1 MRTTPLFAALAAML
15 TVGCAAGVR
24 NPEVTPADLSALE
37 ARQAGHPRD
46 ADVLTD
52 VGVAFYQAKS
62 YTRARDVL
70 LTALAL
76 RPDGFRAAAH
86 LGLSYEGLGRFDEA
100 LAAYRRAQGMKASG
114 AERRSVEERL
124 VGLTRQRLAAEARRA
139 VAEERTLAATPPV
152 PNSIAVLPWTYLGT
166 DPQLRPLERGLAHLV
181 VTDLSKVS
189 RLTLLERERV
199 QVLTDELALASS
211 ARVESGTAAR
221 SGRLLG
227 AADVIQGAIRETQG
241 GELRLDANVVSA
253 ATAEVRASS
262 TASDRLAQLFTM
274 EKSLVFD
281 LLDRMGITLTPGE
294 RRAVGERPTADLQ
307 AFLAFSG
314 GLEAEDRGDF
324 GTATRLFEAAVVRDP
339 SFQAARDRAAHS
351 THSGKATRMTPA
363 RLSLVVGTRP
373 GATGDDRRAAGTRGA
388 QLAAA
393 LQTIAPTLAGRIN
406 RLQSRPGS
414 VRSRL
419 AEALR
424 QDDPSRLT
432 AIGQPTV
439 TIPRP

>member
-1 MRTTPLFAALAAML
+1 MRTTQFFAALGAMV
-15 TVGCAAGVR
+15 TVGCAGAVR
-24 NPEVTPADLSALE
+24 NPEVTPTDLAALE
-37 ARQAGHPRD
+37 ARQAGHPGD

-62 YTRARDVL
+62 YARARDVL
-70 LTALAL
+70 LAALAL
-76 RPDGFRAAAH
+76 RPDGFRAQAH

-100 LAAYRRAQGMKASG
+100 LAVYRRAQGMKASG
-114 AERRSVEERL
+114 AERRSVELRL
-124 VGLTRQRLAAEARRA
+124 VGLTRERLAAEARRA

-152 PNSIAVLPWTYLGT
+152 PNSVAVLPWTYLGT

-181 VTDLSKVS
+181 VTDLSRVS

-199 QVLTDELALASS
+199 QALTDELALSGS
-211 ARVESGTAAR
+211 ARVETGTAAR
-221 SGRLLG
+221 SGRMLG
-227 AADVIQGAIRETQG
+227 AADVVQGAIRETPDG
-241 GELRLDANVVSA
+241 GLRLDANVVSA

-281 LLDRMGITLTPGE
+281 LLERMGIPLTPAE
-294 RRAVGERPTADLQ
+294 RRALGERPTADLQ

-324 GTATRLFEAAVVRDP
+324 GAATRLFQEAAVRDP
-339 SFQAARDRAAHS
+339 SFRAARDRAARSAHA
-351 THSGKATRMTPA
+351 GQATGMTPA
-363 RLSLVVGTRP
+363 RLSLLVGARAGASGTRS
-373 GATGDDRRAAGTRGA
+373 A

-393 LQTIAPTLAGRIN
+393 LQTIAPTLAGRVN
-406 RLQSRPGS
+406 RLQSRPTG

-432 AIGQPTV
+432 AVGKPTV